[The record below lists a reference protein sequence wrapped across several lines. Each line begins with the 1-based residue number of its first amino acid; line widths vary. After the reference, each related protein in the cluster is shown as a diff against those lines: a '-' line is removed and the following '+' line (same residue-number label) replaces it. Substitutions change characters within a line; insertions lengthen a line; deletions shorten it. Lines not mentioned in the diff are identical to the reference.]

1 MINKKFLTAL
11 KIISKKLRRKKVKW
25 VLIGS
30 ASLALQGIK
39 IKAKDIDIL
48 TDKSGAFKINEL
60 LKEYE
65 VRPVKIFGTECL
77 GKFKIKG
84 VKVEVM
90 GKLKKRLPSQKIIKI
105 GEMKLPVSSLKEE
118 LKAYDSLKRRKDIN
132 KIKKIMQVLE
142 DESAIKLC

>member
-11 KIISKKLRRKKVKW
+11 KIISKKLRKKKVKW

-65 VRPVKIFGTECL
+65 VRPVKISRSKIFGTKCL

-105 GEMKLPVSSLKEE
+105 GEMNLPVSSLKEE
-118 LKAYDSLKRRKDIN
+118 LKACKSLKRRKDIN
-132 KIKKIMQVLE
+132 KIKK
-142 DESAIKLC
+142 